1 MFSSKKNSLYTEC
14 IDRILP
20 FGYFHLEK
28 EKCFLFNN
36 SSSKKTYFGIIRV
49 FRQSHANETW
59 KDMSIGS
66 QIFSTHVVNL
76 EIMIIS

>member
-1 MFSSKKNSLYTEC
+1 MYRQNTPLWIFPLGKRK
-14 IDRILP
+14 D
-20 FGYFHLEK
+20 
-28 EKCFLFNN
+28 FLFNN
-36 SSSKKTYFGIIRV
+36 RSSKKTYFGIIRV

-76 EIMIIS
+76 EIMIIG